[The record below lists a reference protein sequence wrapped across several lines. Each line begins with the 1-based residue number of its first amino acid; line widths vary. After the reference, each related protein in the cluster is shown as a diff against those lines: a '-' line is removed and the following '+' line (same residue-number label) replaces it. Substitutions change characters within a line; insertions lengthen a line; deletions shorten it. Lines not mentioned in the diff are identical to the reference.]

1 MTAADRRTTT
11 SQTLRHALALLERD
25 GWCKVLARDAEGR
38 RCTLGAINAALG
50 RDEGADVTDGV
61 RAAVRALRVC
71 GEGTPHR
78 RLLVDWNDAEDRT
91 EDEVLEAF
99 RAAIAREEG
108 RS

>member
-1 MTAADRRTTT
+1 MKTAT

-25 GWCKVLARDAEGR
+25 GWCQGAARDADGR
-38 RCTLGAINAALG
+38 RCTLGAINAALCL
-50 RDEGADVTDGV
+50 DEGAGATEEV
-61 RAAVRALRVC
+61 RTAVSALRVC

-78 RLLVDWNDAEDRT
+78 RLLVDWNDAEGRT
-91 EDEVLEAF
+91 EAEVLEAF